1 MKEKKFFA
9 PRSDPN
15 ESTGPFQ
22 SEKNLIFSYL
32 KGEKPTLLF
41 KKGDY
46 VGGHKVNLIDLFPI
60 VFPYGFG
67 GPDEIRATLV
77 SPTAVLRH
85 YCRIALPQMQ
95 NAQFLLVLC
104 SMWQRIESFE
114 KCIISCKSNFK
125 SSTLADSLSE
135 LTQEQVE
142 TAARRKL
149 DRRRNT
155 K

>member
-1 MKEKKFFA
+1 M
-9 PRSDPN
+9 
-15 ESTGPFQ
+15 
-22 SEKNLIFSYL
+22 
-32 KGEKPTLLF
+32 
-41 KKGDY
+41 
-46 VGGHKVNLIDLFPI
+46 GGHKGNLIDLFPI

-104 SMWQRIESFE
+104 SMWQRIESFK
-114 KCIISCKSNFK
+114 KCIISCKSDFK

-142 TAARRKL
+142 TAARHILDGEETQNETLKKL
-149 DRRRNT
+149 FKSIKGQIAPLSHSNEAVSFAGQRLFHNGIT
-155 K
+155 